1 MVCQY
6 CKNPIGPIRVFYDRQ
21 FCCRSHRVAFHAKSA
36 RELRRMGE
44 LRYAGL
50 DPLEDTD
57 EIPAA
62 RRKKGAVHSGAKSAA
77 TAAGIAML
85 AVAALVVME
94 RTGMTSSAPPP
105 AGTYERPEAV
115 GSWIGAALNKLPQ
128 GNPARVFEDEF
139 SRGFR
144 SWMPAPGTGS
154 GAWSAANGLIR
165 PGGLRIWESSRNLA
179 DYRFQF
185 EGRIDHKAMGWVV
198 RAPNHKNYYA
208 AKLQLP
214 ARGSSARAEIVRFSM
229 VQGQESRRQ
238 HMPVPVTIAAD
249 TFYNFEVKTFGD
261 KIVTLVNG
269 QVVDSWRDSR
279 FPTGGVGFFNERG
292 ERSSIKWA
300 RLTEGETMV
309 DKLKSYLTFG
319 LVLPQL

>member
-6 CKNPIGPIRVFYDRQ
+6 CKNPIGPIRVFYDRE

-36 RELRRMGE
+36 RQLRKMGE
-44 LRYAGL
+44 LRYAGI

-57 EIPAA
+57 ELPMLRA
-62 RRKKGAVHSGAKSAA
+62 KKGRTSSGTKSAA
-77 TAAGIAML
+77 TAAGLAIL

-94 RTGMTSSAPPP
+94 KAGITEQAPVAADTS
-105 AGTYERPEAV
+105 ERPQAV

-128 GNPARVFEDEF
+128 SAPARVFEDEF
-139 SRGFR
+139 NRGLR
-144 SWMPAPGTGS
+144 AWMPAPGTGS
-154 GAWSAANGLIR
+154 GAWSASNGLIR

-185 EGRIDHKAMGWVV
+185 EGKIDQKAMAWVV

-208 AKLQLP
+208 TKLQLP
-214 ARGSSARAEIVRFSM
+214 ARGSKARAEIVRFSM
-229 VQGQESRRQ
+229 IQGQESRRQ
-238 HMPVPVTIAAD
+238 HLPIPIDVAAN
-249 TFYNFEVKTFGD
+249 TFYQFEVKTIGD
-261 KIVTLVNG
+261 RIMTVVNG
-269 QVVDSWRDSR
+269 QVVDQWRDSR

-292 ERSSIKWA
+292 EKSSIKWA
-300 RLTEGETMV
+300 RLIEGETMV